1 MKTPNNDE
9 GEFLTIEQM
18 REETLAHLHVDSV
31 FDDPEFKQILN
42 DPTNPLHPAVLA
54 KHKEAFPHLYSP
66 GTYTAQISE
75 VQINPETNNLNL
87 SFKNVKPVEPT
98 KSVSFWNEEFE
109 QVSEPIPPLAEAM
122 FPYEDES
129 MFAHK
134 TEHRAPELNTQQK
147 EFYEGFVNERAI
159 SEPLKIPLPTPQNNT
174 NQYPSIGLMPNAP
187 STSEFLPTIAPLA
200 QIQTPIAL
208 PANLIDIPRAE
219 LPTICGHIRNNRS
232 SLPSNPNWNAQL
244 DTQFEVCVEMV
255 TFIESVAGQFPTYL
269 RLPHIQH
276 DGYSQREEVHTMEF
290 IAGKL
295 QFGLF
300 ENKTGQY
307 EKCRTVWGAVTSAY
321 QAALSYKKHDELYTK
336 ESINQMLIDNDKMA
350 RKLERALPKEAKV
363 APVKV
368 TVDRTAYDE
377 VHKQWKAAIA
387 NKKKVILELDEI
399 ISDLNYKLKQE
410 KIKAGITR

>member
-1 MKTPNNDE
+1 MKTPIPNDNE
-9 GEFLTIEQM
+9 SLTLEQM
-18 REETLAHLHVDSV
+18 REETNAHLHVDSV
-31 FDDPEFKQILN
+31 FDDPEFKQILD

-87 SFKNVKPVEPT
+87 SFKNVKPV
-98 KSVSFWNEEFE
+98 SFWDEEIPDND
-109 QVSEPIPPLAEAM
+109 VS
-122 FPYEDES
+122 
-129 MFAHK
+129 
-134 TEHRAPELNTQQK
+134 
-147 EFYEGFVNERAI
+147 AI
-159 SEPLKIPLPTPQNNT
+159 NQIISNGDNIPLPTPQNSH
-174 NQYPSIGLMPNAP
+174 NQYPSIGQPTNAP

-200 QIQTPIAL
+200 QTAAPITL
-208 PANLIDIPRAE
+208 PETLIDIPRAE
-219 LPTICGHIRNNRS
+219 LPVICGHIRNNRA

-307 EKCRTVWGAVTSAY
+307 EKCRTVCDAVTSAY